1 MDVSGLLVAVAAA
14 AALAAALIG
23 RRAYL
28 RWVRAVGAPKDER
41 LDRKAA
47 GAATGPSATGSR
59 SRKWNVEL
67 QVPSRKRACRE
78 ALTLS
83 GRHFPNGA
91 VPPVPLPHCSVPHR
105 CRCSFVKVTDRR
117 SHTQRSGQERRW
129 GERDETEKI
138 DRRVAEDRRADATL
152 RLASRTAA
160 TAALADR
167 VTADRIVDGAAQARA
182 PESPD
187 DVAGRVKIQ
196 SAPTPMR
203 VLALEGEGYREEQT
217 R

>member
-138 DRRVAEDRRADATL
+138 DRRVAEDRRADAHCVWQAAPL
-152 RLASRTAA
+152 RPPRSLTGSRRIASSMVR
-160 TAALADR
+160 R
-167 VTADRIVDGAAQARA
+167 K
-182 PESPD
+182 P
-187 DVAGRVKIQ
+187 GRRK
-196 SAPTPMR
+196 APTTWQGGSR
-203 VLALEGEGYREEQT
+203 FSRRQHQ
-217 R
+217 